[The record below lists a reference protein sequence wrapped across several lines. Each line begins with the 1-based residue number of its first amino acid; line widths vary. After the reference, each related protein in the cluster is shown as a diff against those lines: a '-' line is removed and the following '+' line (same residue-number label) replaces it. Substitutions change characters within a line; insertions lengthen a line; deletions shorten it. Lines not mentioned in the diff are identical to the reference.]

1 MAGRGP
7 AAADHRQRARD
18 EKGFDA
24 LPAEGY
30 TGRIPPLPKTWR
42 QEISY
47 FEKQVTRRRNED
59 GTTTTSV
66 AQVPVVKV
74 LNVTYL
80 KATRDW
86 YETFGR
92 SPMATRFTDVD
103 WRRLREIAPL
113 KDQYNRSPD
122 TKLAAEIRLQE
133 TRLGATVRD
142 RHEMRMRVASEAAA
156 ESRGTAPASKAAKGR
171 RGRLSVVPNTDE

>member
-7 AAADHRQRARD
+7 TAQDHRQRARD
-18 EKGFDA
+18 EKGFDT

-30 TGRIPPLPKTWR
+30 TGPFPKLPPTWR

-47 FEKQVTRRRNED
+47 FEKHV
-59 GTTTTSV
+59 TTSKDDAGKAVRTV
-66 AQVPVVKV
+66 AMVPVLKV
-74 LNVTYL
+74 VNVRYL

-86 YETFGR
+86 YETFAR

-103 WRRLREIAPL
+103 WRRLQEIAPL

-156 ESRGTAPASKAAKGR
+156 EGRGAAPVSSMAAAR
-171 RGRLSVVPNTDE
+171 RARLRSVPNADE